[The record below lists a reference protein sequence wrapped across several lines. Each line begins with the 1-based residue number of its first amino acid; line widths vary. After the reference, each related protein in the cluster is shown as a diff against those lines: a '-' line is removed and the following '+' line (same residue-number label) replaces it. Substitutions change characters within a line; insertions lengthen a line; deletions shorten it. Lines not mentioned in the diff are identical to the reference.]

1 MLNTHTE
8 RDAYTRR
15 QGALSNSGRFDTHA
29 MPHLHHQRSPSKQSR
44 RVQDIPPIKGHPAEA
59 SSKTKSVASES
70 TGKAKYMFLPDT
82 SGVEATKEP
91 HTHTPRRCSKSR
103 QTKQKPGEEISIQM
117 CCLIHEK
124 IQAHTEKERETCTLQ
139 CNLGVRQCQCSKTW
153 RTTFQ
158 PQDSDNADRAPL
170 NSK

>member
-59 SSKTKSVASES
+59 SSKTTSVASES

-82 SGVEATKEP
+82 SGVEDTKEP

-124 IQAHTEKERETCTLQ
+124 YKHIQRKNVKHAPCSATWACASVSVQKHGAPPSNHKTPTMLT
-139 CNLGVRQCQCSKTW
+139 VR
-153 RTTFQ
+153 
-158 PQDSDNADRAPL
+158 P
-170 NSK
+170 